1 MDVGSSEALLLSW
14 RPDGRVLA
22 ATSSFLDT
30 VSLFDCTSGKER
42 ASLVLPTYSGST
54 IGGET
59 SLRWS
64 PDGSQLLAL
73 APGRGAIIVQ
83 YLGEI
88 KLARGRM
95 TLPVI
100 HSLWQSGTRN
110 IHLDGFNEA
119 TGCAISGILTFGG
132 GDEQGPAVLAS

>member
-1 MDVGSSEALLLSW
+1 MDGHEHDEQK
-14 RPDGRVLA
+14 RA

-42 ASLVLPTYSGST
+42 ASLALPTYSGST

-73 APGRGAIIVQ
+73 APGRGAMVWN
-83 YLGEI
+83 I
-88 KLARGRM
+88 K
-95 TLPVI
+95 
-100 HSLWQSGTRN
+100 
-110 IHLDGFNEA
+110 
-119 TGCAISGILTFGG
+119 
-132 GDEQGPAVLAS
+132 